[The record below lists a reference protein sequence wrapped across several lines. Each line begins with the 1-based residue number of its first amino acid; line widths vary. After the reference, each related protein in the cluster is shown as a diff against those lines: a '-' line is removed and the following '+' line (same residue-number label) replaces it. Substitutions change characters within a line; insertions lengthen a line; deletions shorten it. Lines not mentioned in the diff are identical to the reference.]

1 MVMDSIG
8 LHECLRTLDT
18 PSYLFDLDL
27 FSERVKLVRSYF
39 GPQTSLCF
47 SIKANPFLVGFLPD
61 EIDKL
66 EVCSPGELTICEKTG
81 VPMEKVIFSG
91 VHKSIRDIERAA
103 EDGVGLFTAESRLHL
118 DMLNTVGLKQGR
130 ALPTLIRVT
139 DVKGGSQFGVDE
151 AELFRALSERE
162 AYPGVQIVGLH
173 YFTGTQKRKGKK
185 IVEELDYL
193 TELVQRLRDELHFET
208 GRVEYG
214 TGLAVDYFSDD
225 ADNAE
230 ELRLSEISDR
240 IRTFAGEMNLT
251 VEMGRFF
258 SAPCGYY
265 FTSVVDTK
273 TNCGIDYAIADGG
286 MNHLKYDGQLQGMQ
300 IPEIIHIKPN
310 EASKPGTDAKKWT
323 ICGSL
328 CTTGDIL
335 ARNVEL
341 RNLEVGDVLAFG
353 RTGAYSVTEGI
364 ALFLSREI
372 PAAAVCSK
380 KDGLKLVRAE
390 LPTDQFNTVT
400 CRE

>member
-1 MVMDSIG
+1 MDSIG

-27 FSERVKLVRSYF
+27 FSERVKLVRSCF

-47 SIKANPFLVGFLPD
+47 SIKANPFLVGFLPE

-81 VPMEKVIFSG
+81 IPMEKLIFSG

-103 EDGVGLFTAESRLHL
+103 EDGVGAFTAESRLHMDL
-118 DMLNTVGLKQGR
+118 LSTVGLKRGQ

-151 AELFRALSERE
+151 AELFRILAERRS
-162 AYPGVQIVGLH
+162 YPGVQIVGLH

-185 IVEELDYL
+185 IIEELDAL
-193 TELVQRLRDELHFET
+193 SALIQRLRDELHFET
-208 GRVEYG
+208 ERIEYG
-214 TGLAVDYFSDD
+214 TGLAVDYFTPD
-225 ADNAE
+225 ADEAE
-230 ELRLSEISDR
+230 ERRLAEISDR
-240 IRTFAGEMNLT
+240 IRTFAGEMTLT

-258 SAPCGYY
+258 AAPCGYY
-265 FTSVVDTK
+265 FTKIVDTK
-273 TNCGIDYAIADGG
+273 TNCGIDYAITDGG

-300 IPEIIHIKPN
+300 IPEIIHLKRN
-310 EASKPGTDAKKWT
+310 EAPRSDQDMEKWT

-335 ARNVEL
+335 ARDVEL
-341 RNLEVGDVLAFG
+341 WNPEIGDVLVFG

-372 PAAAVCSK
+372 PAVSVCSK
-380 KDGLKLVRAE
+380 KDGLKLVRRNSRQIHSIRRTAPE
-390 LPTDQFNTVT
+390 
-400 CRE
+400 